1 MASRFLPA
9 FCLLIA
15 LPFFMA
21 PAHCMDLQEL
31 QRAVQRSAPIHTQEQ
46 LDAELMRGSAH
57 SPLNALS
64 PTARD
69 RFIRSLRFNEAGLTT
84 FNIDPIV
91 EELNASD
98 ARTLLSL
105 FGVERVL
112 PHLAGLRVESD
123 ADERVMEAL
132 ARPIPGN
139 PVLEDHPRY
148 QCVGRANC
156 MDSPSFICMSGC

>member
-1 MASRFLPA
+1 MADNRDWMSD
-9 FCLLIA
+9 LLESVQA
-15 LPFFMA
+15 APPVKSVAVMA
-21 PAHCMDLQEL
+21 RIL
-31 QRAVQRSAPIHTQEQ
+31 QEQ

-64 PTARD
+64 STARD

-148 QCVGRANC
+148 QCIGRANC
-156 MDSPSFICMSGC
+156 MDSTRR

>member
-1 MASRFLPA
+1 MASLFLPTS
-9 FCLLIA
+9 FLLIA
-15 LPFFMA
+15 LPFLTA
-21 PAHCMDLQEL
+21 PAHCMDNQEL
-31 QRAVQRSAPIHTQEQ
+31 QRAVQKFAPIHTQEQ
-46 LDAELMRGSAH
+46 LDIELMRDSAH

-84 FNIDPIV
+84 FNVDPIL

-112 PHLAGLRVESD
+112 PHLVGLRVESD

-132 ARPIPGN
+132 VRPIPGS
-139 PVLEDHPRY
+139 PVLEDHPGY
-148 QCVGRANC
+148 SCVGRANC
-156 MDSPSFICMSGC
+156 MESRSFICMSGC